1 MTLDQLNKK
10 SARAIIADAIK
21 IFRGPSY
28 VKQSKKAIGSSAY
41 DKLRRDQL
49 NQGVIAM
56 VLHCNLTGGSILD
69 VDLYKLMRTYL
80 WSTQARTE
88 INAVMG
94 RYGL

>member
-10 SARAIIADAIK
+10 SARAFIADAMK

-28 VKQSKKAIGSSAY
+28 VKQPKKVISSASY
-41 DKLRRDQL
+41 NDLSRHQL
-49 NQGVIAM
+49 DQGVIAM
-56 VLHCNLTGGSILD
+56 VVHCNLTGGPILD
-69 VDLYKLMRTYL
+69 VNLYKLMRTYL

-88 INAVMG
+88 INAVVG